1 MFNRREIK
9 LKKYVKNAL
18 KEGKTK
24 EELKGLLLQ
33 YQWGEKTIEKIFD
46 KLEKKE
52 KGIEITIPLRKKP
65 TEEEPKDEEPKQGEV
80 EKKPIGMRQQLND
93 ISETLDVIT
102 QKGKAV
108 KKLKKKNF
116 KLPFRVKS
124 QLKKLA
130 VKNKVQVMLL
140 QRTRNIAPV
149 IGEIR
154 DGMLLIGDNVYEGA
168 VKYTWLWG
176 GKFPTMVVPEWDLSP
191 LSKEGID
198 KMRQP
203 LGAEELNKDTIKN
216 YRSAEPQKII
226 IRAIEAKENQML
238 RKPTNV
244 KAIVT
249 TVIITIIIAAILF
262 GGKII

>member
-1 MFNRREIK
+1 MKMLNRRGRE
-9 LKKYVKNAL
+9 LKKYIKNAL

-24 EELKGLLLQ
+24 EELKELLLR
-33 YQWGEKTIEKIFD
+33 YYWKEETIEKMFD
-46 KLEKKE
+46 KLEKK
-52 KGIEITIPLRKKP
+52 KDIEITIPLKKKV
-65 TEEEPKDEEPKQGEV
+65 EEEPKEESTE

-93 ISETLDVIT
+93 ISETLEVIT
-102 QKGKAV
+102 QKDKAV

-116 KLPFRVKS
+116 TLPFKVKS
-124 QLKKLA
+124 KLKKLA
-130 VKNKVQVMLL
+130 IKNKVQVMLL

-168 VKYTWLWG
+168 VKYTWLWR
-176 GKFPTMVVPEWDLSP
+176 GKFPTMIVPEWDLSP
-191 LSKEGID
+191 LSKEGIN

-203 LGAEELNKDTIKN
+203 LSAGELNKDTVEN

-244 KAIVT
+244 KAIV
-249 TVIITIIIAAILF
+249 ITIVLTIIVAAVLF